1 MVIVPCVK
9 RDTKHGSMER
19 TPEGG
24 GRNSLLFFQLS
35 VGETVEK
42 EQTKVSV
49 IGQTVLCSK

>member
-1 MVIVPCVK
+1 MVVVPCVK

-49 IGQTVLCSK
+49 VGQTVLCSK